1 MHNSYLRARRLIS
14 AMAMVILLLP
24 ALAAGAPA
32 GPLDDIQDKI
42 AKFLKRPGIRSADWG
57 IEIVDPVDDKVLL
70 SVNADKTFLPA
81 SVVKVVTTATALQ
94 KLGPEFKFRTGVY
107 TNGNILPDGTLEGDV
122 ILVGR
127 GDPNLIDPTGDLLAK
142 PVLVQ
147 FREQLQSMGI
157 KRIKGDV
164 VGDDSYFDFNKHGKG
179 WTALDLKSRYGAPI
193 SALSMNDNVFW
204 IHARPTTYNKRV
216 VVSLE
221 PQSSYFHI
229 RNLGITGSKKS
240 RRTMH
245 ARLVPGTRTIV
256 VSGVLPPRR
265 GFAQHIIL
273 DKPAEAVA
281 GIFKTQLED
290 NGVKVDGD
298 IQVMHRG
305 DMPEEARKN
314 WKLLAEHESAPLVR
328 SLEVINKKSNNLHA
342 EMLLRTLGAELR
354 GNGTD
359 EAGLQVVKEFLV
371 ESGIESSRISFS
383 DGSGLSRDNIVT
395 PRFQTALLLYLSSR
409 PHFELFVNTLAVSG
423 TDGTLR
429 RRLGSQPLKGV
440 IHAKTGTLNGVANLS
455 GYMTTKS
462 GRHLAFTI
470 FANNFRTSVS
480 RVRKTIDEI
489 CALFVNFY

>member
-1 MHNSYLRARRLIS
+1 MNITLIRARRFIAGIAL
-14 AMAMVILLLP
+14 VIVLLP
-24 ALAAGAPA
+24 GLAAGAPA
-32 GPLDDIQDKI
+32 SALDNIQDKI

-81 SVVKVVTTATALQ
+81 SVVKVVTTATALE

-107 TNGNILPDGTLEGDV
+107 TNGQILPDGTIEGDV
-122 ILVGR
+122 VLVGR
-127 GDPNLIDPTGDLLAK
+127 GDPNLLDPAGDLLAK

-157 KRIKGDV
+157 KRIKGNV
-164 VGDDSYFDFNKHGKG
+164 VGDDSYFDNKYGKG

-204 IHARPTTYNKRV
+204 IHARPTAYNKRV

-229 RNLGITGSKKS
+229 RNLGITGSKKT

-256 VSGVLPPRR
+256 VSGVLPSNRR
-265 GFAQHIIL
+265 GFAQYIIL
-273 DKPAEAVA
+273 DKPAEAAA
-281 GIFKTQLED
+281 GIFKAQLED
-290 NGVKVDGD
+290 NGIKVDGE

-314 WKLLAEHESAPLVR
+314 WKLLAEHQSAPLVR

-342 EMLLRTLGAELR
+342 EMLLRTL
-354 GNGTD
+354 
-359 EAGLQVVKEFLV
+359 
-371 ESGIESSRISFS
+371 
-383 DGSGLSRDNIVT
+383 
-395 PRFQTALLLYLSSR
+395 
-409 PHFELFVNTLAVSG
+409 
-423 TDGTLR
+423 
-429 RRLGSQPLKGV
+429 
-440 IHAKTGTLNGVANLS
+440 
-455 GYMTTKS
+455 
-462 GRHLAFTI
+462 
-470 FANNFRTSVS
+470 
-480 RVRKTIDEI
+480 
-489 CALFVNFY
+489 